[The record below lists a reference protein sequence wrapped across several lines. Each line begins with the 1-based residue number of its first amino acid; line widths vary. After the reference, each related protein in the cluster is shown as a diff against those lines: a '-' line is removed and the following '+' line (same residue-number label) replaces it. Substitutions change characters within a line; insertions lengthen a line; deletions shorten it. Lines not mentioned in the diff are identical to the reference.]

1 MIALLVGPFLL
12 LPIRIFADEWRAPN
26 IIPQRFGLRGINRV
40 LQDGQL
46 VDAVTNSIIVAS
58 AAAIIGVLVA
68 WPAARSLAALNAA
81 RTAWLAILLPLLL
94 PPLVVGEGLRVWF
107 LRVGLADSLAGLVL
121 AHLVFVLP
129 YCILILAPGFTPELL
144 RRESAAM
151 VLTGNLSQRFFSV
164 TLPALRRQLALAL
177 ALGFTISWAQ
187 YGTSL
192 GVGGGVPMLPLL
204 LVPFIRSDPQVAAV
218 LDVIL
223 IVPPLVALAL
233 SQSRRAQQSLPI

>member
-1 MIALLVGPFLL
+1 
-12 LPIRIFADEWRAPN
+12 
-26 IIPQRFGLRGINRV
+26 
-40 LQDGQL
+40 
-46 VDAVTNSIIVAS
+46 
-58 AAAIIGVLVA
+58 
-68 WPAARSLAALNAA
+68 
-81 RTAWLAILLPLLL
+81 
-94 PPLVVGEGLRVWF
+94 
-107 LRVGLADSLAGLVL
+107 
-121 AHLVFVLP
+121 
-129 YCILILAPGFTPELL
+129 
-144 RRESAAM
+144 M